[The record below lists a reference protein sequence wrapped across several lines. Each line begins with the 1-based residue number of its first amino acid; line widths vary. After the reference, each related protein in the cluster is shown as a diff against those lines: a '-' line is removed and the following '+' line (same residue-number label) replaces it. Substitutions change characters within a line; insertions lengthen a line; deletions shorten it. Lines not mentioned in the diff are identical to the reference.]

1 MAKVLIAED
10 ERVMRFMIT
19 DFLQNF
25 DIEVLQAENGLDAY
39 VLWKNENPDLL
50 LTDINMPKMN
60 GIDLLKKVKEKN
72 PDFPVIVMTGVN
84 VDTAKNL
91 AQECHANAILEK
103 PFKMKDLMALIFKLI
118 EI

>member
-19 DFLQNF
+19 DFLENF

-84 VDTAKNL
+84 VDTAKKFGSGMPCQCNSGKTFQDERPDGINL
-91 AQECHANAILEK
+91 
-103 PFKMKDLMALIFKLI
+103 
-118 EI
+118 